1 MPQDP
6 FKEFISLGYVVLNTV
21 TVYLLLV
28 VGINKVGGRLR
39 SQIGFGELLI
49 VALLGSSVETSLI
62 AGNVSLVAGLVSLST
77 LLLTNRLLTTLI
89 RRYPRIRNLIL
100 GQPIVLFN
108 RGKLFPRRLQRMGM
122 DEDDLLEGIRLR
134 GYDALEQVRMIIL
147 EIDGSI
153 SVIPRGKKEKEI
165 QWEESKSS

>member
-1 MPQDP
+1 MPQDLL
-6 FKEFISLGYVVLNTV
+6 KEFISLGYVVLNTI
-21 TVYLLLV
+21 TVYLLLI
-28 VGINKVGGRLR
+28 VGISKIGGRLR

-62 AGNVSLVAGLVSLST
+62 AGNVSLAAGLVSLST

-89 RRYPRIRNLIL
+89 RRHPRIRRLIL

-108 RGKLFPRRLQRMGM
+108 RGKLFPRRLHSMGM

-134 GYDALEQVRMIIL
+134 GYETLDQVRMIIL

-153 SVIPRGKKEKEI
+153 SVIPKAKKEKES
-165 QWEESKSS
+165 QGDKN

>member
-1 MPQDP
+1 MSQNLL
-6 FKEFISLGYVVLNTV
+6 KEFISLGYVVLNTV
-21 TVYLLLV
+21 TVYLLLI
-28 VGINKVGGRLR
+28 VGISKIGGRLR

-77 LLLTNRLLTTLI
+77 LLLTNRLLTALI
-89 RRYPRIRNLIL
+89 HRYPRIRNLIL

-108 RGKLFPRRLQRMGM
+108 RGKLFPRRLHSVGM

-134 GYDALEQVRMIIL
+134 GYETLDQVKMIIL

-153 SVIPRGKKEKEI
+153 SVIPKEKKEKESQGI
-165 QWEESKSS
+165 NAGPA

>member
-28 VGINKVGGRLR
+28 VGISKLGGRLR

-62 AGNVSLVAGLVSLST
+62 AGNVYQVAGLVSLST

-89 RRYPRIRNLIL
+89 RRYPRLRNLIL
-100 GQPIVLFN
+100 GQPIVLYN
-108 RGKLFPRRLQRMGM
+108 RGKLFPHRLQRMGM
-122 DEDDLLEGIRLR
+122 DEDDLLEGARLR
-134 GYDALEQVRMIIL
+134 GYETLEQVKLIIL

-153 SVIPRGKKEKEI
+153 SVIPKAKKEKES
-165 QWEESKSS
+165 QGDKN